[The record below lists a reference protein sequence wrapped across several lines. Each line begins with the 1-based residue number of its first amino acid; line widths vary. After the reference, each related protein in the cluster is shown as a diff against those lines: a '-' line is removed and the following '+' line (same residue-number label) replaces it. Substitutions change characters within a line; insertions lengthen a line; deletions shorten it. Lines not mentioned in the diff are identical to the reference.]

1 MRLNLKVMEL
11 TGRLLKNDRENAGRK
26 PSPVAPAL
34 RVGAAVLCILLCAIS
49 QNAVYV
55 ITVIA
60 VELLRLAL
68 MPPERILRV
77 LKALILPVIF
87 TALIMLPAVFFGHPR
102 TMLTVTM
109 KVCESVLVLAVM
121 NEGLDWREVT
131 AAFSVTKGMSVFVLI
146 LDMTMRF
153 LMILGDYSDKLL
165 EAVMLRNGRGDLG
178 GDGLPLL

>member
-68 MPPERILRV
+68 MPPEGF
-77 LKALILPVIF
+77 K
-87 TALIMLPAVFFGHPR
+87 
-102 TMLTVTM
+102 
-109 KVCESVLVLAVM
+109 
-121 NEGLDWREVT
+121 GLDPAGDFYGADH
-131 AAFSVTKGMSVFVLI
+131 AAR
-146 LDMTMRF
+146 RF
-153 LMILGDYSDKLL
+153 LRPPTDHAHGDD
-165 EAVMLRNGRGDLG
+165 EGV
-178 GDGLPLL
+178 